1 MDSLNELSYVWES
14 DKDNYILW
22 NHERGYSILCIEGKE
37 LSFLLIE
44 DDELH
49 HAVVTKMLESGNVVY
64 NSIDELQEI
73 LGMK

>member
-22 NHERGYSILCIEGKE
+22 HHDRRYNILCIKGKE
-37 LSFLLIE
+37 LGFLLIE

-49 HAVVTKMLESGNVVY
+49 HAVVTKMLESGNVVC
-64 NSIDELQEI
+64 NSIEEIDEA